1 MPQEYIDIGGACE
14 HNLKNIN
21 LRLPKDKLIVFTGV
35 SGSGKSSL
43 AFDTIY
49 AEGQRRYIES
59 LSAYARQFLGQ
70 LERPDVD
77 FIGGLS
83 PSISIDQKSA
93 GHNPRSTVATVTEIY
108 DYMRVLFA
116 RVGTPHCLE
125 CGRPVGAQTGDAIVD
140 QIVDLPERTRILVL
154 APIVSGR
161 RGEYREDLADARKAG
176 FVRARIDGQI
186 YELADEIQL
195 DRNQRHD
202 IELVVDRL
210 IIKPDIRGRVA
221 EAVETA
227 LRMGNG
233 RLIVH
238 IVAGANSANTEKTD
252 DEKQSSGD
260 LLFSKDY
267 TCVHCNISY
276 EPPAPRHFSF
286 NNPAGMCPSCKG
298 LGTKTEMSPD
308 LVVPDPTKS
317 ILEGALVFWGT
328 LDSLHTRHLAF
339 SVADYLGFDID
350 TPWKD
355 LTEEQRH
362 TVLYGTGNKKIP
374 FVYRSR
380 RNRRHKYSAPYEGAI
395 PPEERKYFQS
405 NSELHKRYLSK
416 YMVSGPCPACNGQRL
431 KPEVKAITV
440 GGKSI
445 LDVIAMTVSKSLEFF
460 ENLRLAEREEFIA
473 TDLLKEIRGRIG
485 FLISVGLH
493 YLTLDRTAPTLSG
506 GESQRIRL
514 ASQVGA
520 GLRGVIYV
528 LDEPSIGLHRE
539 IMRISSRRCSSSE
552 IRGTRSLLLNTTRI
566 RCGLEI

>member
-83 PSISIDQKSA
+83 PSISIDQKST

-108 DYMRVLFA
+108 DYLRVLFA

-140 QIVDLPERTRILVL
+140 QIVGLPERTRILIL
-154 APIVSGR
+154 APIVDGR

-186 YELADEIQL
+186 YDLADEIQL

-210 IIKPDIRGRVA
+210 IIKSDIRSRVA

-238 IVAGANSANTEKTD
+238 TVSTPDSVAAVESGD
-252 DEKQSSGD
+252 KQPSSGD

-286 NNPAGMCPSCKG
+286 NSPAGMCPSCKG
-298 LGTKTEMSPD
+298 LGNKTEMSPD
-308 LVVPDPTKS
+308 LIVPDPSKS
-317 ILEGALVFWGT
+317 IQDGAIIFWGT
-328 LDSLHTRHLAF
+328 LDSLNTRHLAY

-350 TPWKD
+350 TPWED
-355 LTEEQRH
+355 LTDEQQH
-362 TVLYGTGNKKIP
+362 IVLYGTGNKKIP
-374 FVYRSR
+374 FVYQSR
-380 RNRRHKYSAPYEGAI
+380 RNRRHKYTAPYEGVI

-416 YMVSGPCPACNGQRL
+416 YMVSGPCPECKGQRL
-431 KPEVKAITV
+431 KPEVKAVTIE
-440 GGKSI
+440 GKSI
-445 LDVIAMTVSKSLEFF
+445 LDVIAMTISRGLEFF
-460 ENLRLAEREEFIA
+460 ENLQLSEREAFIA

-485 FLISVGLH
+485 FLINVGLH

-528 LDEPSIGLHRE
+528 LDEPSIGLHPRDN
-539 IMRISSRRCSSSE
+539 
-552 IRGTRSLLLNTTRI
+552 GHLLATLQLLRDQGNTVIVVEHDEDTMW
-566 RCGLEI
+566 

>member
-83 PSISIDQKSA
+83 PSISIDQKST

-108 DYMRVLFA
+108 DYLRVLFA

-140 QIVDLPERTRILVL
+140 QIVGLPERTRILIL

-186 YELADEIQL
+186 YELEDEIQL
-195 DRNQRHD
+195 DRNQRHN

-210 IIKPDIRGRVA
+210 IIKADVQSRVA

-233 RLIVH
+233 RL
-238 IVAGANSANTEKTD
+238 
-252 DEKQSSGD
+252 
-260 LLFSKDY
+260 
-267 TCVHCNISY
+267 HC
-276 EPPAPRHFSF
+276 PHR
-286 NNPAGMCPSCKG
+286 
-298 LGTKTEMSPD
+298 L
-308 LVVPDPTKS
+308 
-317 ILEGALVFWGT
+317 
-328 LDSLHTRHLAF
+328 
-339 SVADYLGFDID
+339 
-350 TPWKD
+350 
-355 LTEEQRH
+355 
-362 TVLYGTGNKKIP
+362 
-374 FVYRSR
+374 RS
-380 RNRRHKYSAPYEGAI
+380 
-395 PPEERKYFQS
+395 
-405 NSELHKRYLSK
+405 
-416 YMVSGPCPACNGQRL
+416 
-431 KPEVKAITV
+431 
-440 GGKSI
+440 
-445 LDVIAMTVSKSLEFF
+445 
-460 ENLRLAEREEFIA
+460 
-473 TDLLKEIRGRIG
+473 
-485 FLISVGLH
+485 
-493 YLTLDRTAPTLSG
+493 
-506 GESQRIRL
+506 
-514 ASQVGA
+514 
-520 GLRGVIYV
+520 
-528 LDEPSIGLHRE
+528 
-539 IMRISSRRCSSSE
+539 
-552 IRGTRSLLLNTTRI
+552 
-566 RCGLEI
+566 